1 MNPISSGRG
10 LSFLASP
17 SFAQSFSLLHKLS
30 QPWLQTGQVEGARV
44 EHLHHFG
51 IDLRRLSPESPA
63 IDSQEDIH
71 GGEGNSFVAID
82 EWMVDGQALE

>member
-51 IDLRRLSPESPA
+51 IDLRRLSPESQPLIRRKTSTAAKA
-63 IDSQEDIH
+63 IRCCYRR
-71 GGEGNSFVAID
+71 
-82 EWMVDGQALE
+82 MDG